1 MVKMSIIN
9 NLFQKAAQQTEA
21 IYALNQPPPIGVTQ
35 GKVTTAS
42 NSGAGAFGPPR
53 QSESVVHSL
62 DLGNDVFRLSI
73 DELLNLWLARFGN
86 EWIDVMVLED
96 DQFYKLAYQR
106 LKQLGEVEVHF
117 LTDRARFVCRKP
129 E

>member
-1 MVKMSIIN
+1 
-9 NLFQKAAQQTEA
+9 
-21 IYALNQPPPIGVTQ
+21 
-35 GKVTTAS
+35 
-42 NSGAGAFGPPR
+42 
-53 QSESVVHSL
+53 
-62 DLGNDVFRLSI
+62 
-73 DELLNLWLARFGN
+73 LLNLWLARFGN

>member
-1 MVKMSIIN
+1 
-9 NLFQKAAQQTEA
+9 
-21 IYALNQPPPIGVTQ
+21 
-35 GKVTTAS
+35 
-42 NSGAGAFGPPR
+42 
-53 QSESVVHSL
+53 VHSL

-96 DQFYKLAYQR
+96 NQFYKLAYQR

>member
-1 MVKMSIIN
+1 MVKMSITSN
-9 NLFQKAAQQTEA
+9 PFQKAGQQIEA
-21 IYALNQPPPIGVTQ
+21 TYALNQPPPIGVTQ
-35 GKVTTAS
+35 GRVITAS
-42 NSGAGAFGPPR
+42 NSGSGAFGPPR

-62 DLGNDVFRLSI
+62 DLGNDVFRLSV